1 MRLAK
6 DVEGLVSNYQRVIDG
21 YIAGLPTE
29 QLAAAT
35 TLLGGNF
42 DGQIKDLG
50 F

>member
-6 DVEGLVSNYQRVIDG
+6 DVEGLVSNYQRLIDG
-21 YIAGLPTE
+21 YIARLPLE

-35 TLLGGNF
+35 NLLGGNF